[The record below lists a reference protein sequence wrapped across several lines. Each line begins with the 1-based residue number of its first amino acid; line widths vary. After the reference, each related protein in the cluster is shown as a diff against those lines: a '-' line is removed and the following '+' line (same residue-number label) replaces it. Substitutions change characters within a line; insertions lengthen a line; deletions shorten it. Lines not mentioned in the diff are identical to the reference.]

1 MPYRVTNTGSTVITV
16 YDKRGTK
23 DEKAIVLLPSK
34 SCITQDKIPE
44 MASLKVEEVKEK
56 PKPKTESKPTIRRE
70 G

>member
-23 DEKAIVLLPSK
+23 DEKPIVLLPSK

-44 MASLKVEEVKEK
+44 MASLKVEEIKEK
-56 PKPKTESKPTIRRE
+56 PKAESKLKTRRE